1 MKKKTILFFVLL
13 IAASL
18 WLFICTFSALVHMP
32 VRPESIGLWGNFFVN
47 LPCCLLI
54 GYADYRVAKSLQ
66 KRFPDRNGIRIA
78 SSISLTALLVGVL
91 AVAFNYAAARLYAHP
106 FSVAGSVFP
115 IVLWNSLIVLFIE
128 LFFYH
133 RRQVEQQRR
142 LSVMEKEK
150 ALYQFETLKNQINP
164 HFLFNSLNVLAS
176 LAYED
181 AEKTNRFAKKLSGV
195 YRYLLTTHGRPS
207 VSVAEELAFVES
219 YLYLARIRFGNAL
232 RIEIADC
239 ERWHDRQ
246 IIPASVQMLVEN
258 ALKHNI
264 ATPEMPLTV
273 QILVGSEGIT
283 VANNLQLRSCVVRSG
298 MGLKNLQRQ
307 YALYGRRIEIE
318 SADASF
324 TVKIPYLDER
334 SGLPRELLEP

>member
-18 WLFICTFSALVHMP
+18 LLFIHTFSVLAHT
-32 VRPESIGLWGNFFVN
+32 PERTGGEGLWVNFLMN
-47 LPCCLLI
+47 LPCCILI

-66 KRFPDRNGIRIA
+66 KRFPDRNVIRIA
-78 SSISLTALLVGVL
+78 SSILLTALPVGL
-91 AVAFNYAAARLYAHP
+91 FAVAINYAVARLYAHP
-106 FSVAGSVFP
+106 FSIAGSVFP
-115 IVLWNSLIVLFIE
+115 IMLWNSLIVLFIE
-128 LFFYH
+128 LFFYN
-133 RRQVEQQRR
+133 RRQIEQQRR
-142 LSVMEKEK
+142 LALMEKEK
-150 ALYQFETLKNQINP
+150 ALYHFETLKNQINP

-195 YRYLLTTHGRPS
+195 YRYLLTTHDRPS

-219 YLYLARIRFGNAL
+219 YLYLERIRFGNAL

-239 ERWHDRQ
+239 ERWYDRQ

-273 QILVGSEGIT
+273 QISVSLEGIA
-283 VANNLQLRSCVVRSG
+283 VVNNLQLRSSVMRSG
-298 MGLKNLQRQ
+298 IGLKN
-307 YALYGRRIEIE
+307 RRIEIA

-324 TVKIPYLDER
+324 TVKIPFLN
-334 SGLPRELLEP
+334 

>member
-18 WLFICTFSALVHMP
+18 LLFIHTFSVLAHT
-32 VRPESIGLWGNFFVN
+32 PERTGGEGLWVNFLMN
-47 LPCCLLI
+47 LPCCILI

-66 KRFPDRNGIRIA
+66 KRFPDRNVIRIA
-78 SSISLTALLVGVL
+78 SSILLTALPVGL
-91 AVAFNYAAARLYAHP
+91 FAVTINYVVARLYAHP
-106 FSVAGSVFP
+106 FSIAGSVFP
-115 IVLWNSLIVLFIE
+115 IMLWNSLIVLFIE
-128 LFFYH
+128 LFFYN
-133 RRQVEQQRR
+133 RRQTEQQRR
-142 LSVMEKEK
+142 LALMEKEK

-195 YRYLLTTHGRPS
+195 YRYLLTTHDRPS

-219 YLYLARIRFGNAL
+219 YLYLERIRFGNAL

-239 ERWHDRQ
+239 ERWYDRQ

-273 QILVGSEGIT
+273 QISVSPEGIA
-283 VANNLQLRSCVVRSG
+283 VVNNLQLRSSVMRSG
-298 MGLKNLQRQ
+298 IGLKNLQHQ
-307 YALYGRRIEIE
+307 YALYDRRIEIE

-324 TVKIPYLDER
+324 TVKIPFLN
-334 SGLPRELLEP
+334 

>member
-18 WLFICTFSALVHMP
+18 LLFIHTFSVLAHMP
-32 VRPESIGLWGNFFVN
+32 VRPESVGLWGNFLMN

-54 GYADYRVAKSLQ
+54 GYVDYRVARLLQ
-66 KRFPDRNGIRIA
+66 NRIPDRNGIRTA
-78 SSISLTALLVGVL
+78 LNISLTALLVGAL
-91 AVAFNYAAARLYAHP
+91 AIVSNYAAARLYAHP
-106 FSVAGSVFP
+106 FSFAGSVFP

-128 LFFYH
+128 LFFYN
-133 RRQVEQQRR
+133 RRQAEQQRR
-142 LSVMEKEK
+142 LALMEKEK
-150 ALYQFETLKNQINP
+150 ALYQFEALKNQINP

-195 YRYLLTTHGRPS
+195 YRYLLATHDRPL
-207 VSVAEELAFVES
+207 VTVAEELSFVES
-219 YLYLARIRFGNAL
+219 YLYLERIRFGDAL
-232 RIEIADC
+232 RIEIADSG
-239 ERWHDRQ
+239 RQHDSHVV
-246 IIPASVQMLVEN
+246 PASVQMLVEN

-273 QILVGSEGIT
+273 QVSVGTESIVVT
-283 VANNLQLRSCVVRSG
+283 NNLQLRSCVVRSG

-307 YALYGRRIEIE
+307 YAHYDRHIEIE

-324 TVKIPYLDER
+324 TVKIPYLDEC
-334 SGLPRELLEP
+334 SGLYRELSEP